1 MMSRFCL
8 CALMLALAAGPALA
22 APDGPAAPGMPAPG
36 GATPGVAAPDLV
48 AGAKSVFLPY
58 LNAPLAGSP
67 LRHSPKLGLSVNGGR
82 PIRAVMDTGS
92 LGIVV
97 SARLIPEF
105 DTLEVLKPGELTYT
119 SSGRIMKGV
128 WVKARV
134 TLSGTNGAEVTTRPI
149 PVLAV
154 THVECTRTARR
165 CRPRANPT
173 GIAMI
178 GVGFARGGE
187 VEKLGLADRN
197 AFLSL
202 PGMGTADAPATVR
215 RGYLV
220 TRRGVYLGLSA
231 EGAKGMDFIKLEKAQ
246 GRSGWAPTPVCLSLG
261 GRTPAACG
269 TALVDTGVTTMY
281 LTLPPA
287 QLTGQT
293 QPNPA
298 GVPTPT
304 SGTALRI
311 AFGPGG
317 SGPSY
322 AFRAGDQTNPS
333 APHAI
338 ILVNRPGTVFVNT
351 SVRLLNRFDYLYDAD
366 GGFVGFRPVASP

>member
-1 MMSRFCL
+1 MKSRFRL
-8 CALMLALAAGPALA
+8 CALALALAAGPALA
-22 APDGPAAPGMPAPG
+22 APDGPGSPAPPG
-36 GATPGVAAPDLV
+36 PGAAAPDLV

-67 LRHSPKLGLSVNGGR
+67 LHHSPKLGLAVNGGR

-92 LGIVV
+92 LGVVV
-97 SARLIPEF
+97 SARLIPDF

-154 THVECTRTARR
+154 THVDCTRTARR

-220 TRRGVYLGLSA
+220 TRRGVYLGLST
-231 EGAKGMDFIKLEKAQ
+231 ESAKGMDFIKLARAQ
-246 GRSGWAPTPVCLSLG
+246 GRAGWAPTPVCLSLG

-269 TALVDTGVTTMY
+269 TALVDTGVSTMY

-287 QLTGQT
+287 QLAGQT

-298 GVPTPT
+298 GVATLAG
-304 SGTALRI
+304 GTGLRI

-317 SGPSY
+317 AGPSY
-322 AFRAGDQTNPS
+322 TFTAGDRTDPS
-333 APHAI
+333 APNAI
-338 ILVNRPGTVFVNT
+338 ILVNQPGRVFVNT

-366 GGFVGFRPVASP
+366 GGFVGFRPVAAP